1 MEHKLDSVREII
13 FELNLIEKNIFF
25 VYCHQYNIF
34 NLIWKILHNWLLNF
48 LYVIYEHISC
58 FVQIFS
64 MKRPT
69 HVEQVELSHDV
80 NVNCH

>member
-34 NLIWKILHNWLLNF
+34 NLIWKILHN
-48 LYVIYEHISC
+48 
-58 FVQIFS
+58 
-64 MKRPT
+64 
-69 HVEQVELSHDV
+69 
-80 NVNCH
+80 